1 MLYLKLV
8 VIVRVLEAVGEG
20 KLSAWRGDG
29 VEGDPSVDTKWA
41 WSLKNFFQR

>member
-8 VIVRVLEAVGEG
+8 VIVRVLGAVGEG

-29 VEGDPSVDTKWA
+29 VKGGPSIEAA
-41 WSLKNFFQR
+41 WKVGI